1 MSAML
6 AKSLGAR
13 KVIALMN
20 NQAYADLIEG
30 GNIDV
35 VINPH
40 QATLGSILTHI
51 RHGDVVRD
59 HSLRR
64 GAAEAIEA
72 IAHGNRNTSKVV
84 GRKVEEIEPNLGGA

>member
-1 MSAML
+1 MEENINETDVFCAVTSDDETNIMSAML

-35 VINPH
+35 VINP
-40 QATLGSILTHI
+40 I
-51 RHGDVVRD
+51 RQ
-59 HSLRR
+59 L
-64 GAAEAIEA
+64 
-72 IAHGNRNTSKVV
+72 
-84 GRKVEEIEPNLGGA
+84 